1 MLMGRDGVWMT
12 GTSRSSIAVTVARE
26 GTVRLERGHVTV
38 CELYLNDKQ
47 TNRRN

>member
-12 GTSRSSIAVTVARE
+12 EKSWNSIAGMVARE